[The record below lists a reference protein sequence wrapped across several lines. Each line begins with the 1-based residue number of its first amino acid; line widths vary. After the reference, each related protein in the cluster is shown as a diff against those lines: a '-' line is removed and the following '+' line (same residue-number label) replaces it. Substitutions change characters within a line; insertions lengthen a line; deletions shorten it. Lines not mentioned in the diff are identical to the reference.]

1 MAGDGWWVGAN
12 AATTD
17 ELLLRSEEQ
26 MRAQVVGTM
35 DVVEWVGEIIVN
47 KTRPEQMDKLLN

>member
-1 MAGDGWWVGAN
+1 MAGDGWVGAH

-17 ELLLRSEEQ
+17 ELWLRSEEQ

-35 DVVEWVGEIIVN
+35 DIVEWVGEIIVN
-47 KTRPEQMDKLLN
+47 KRRPEQMK

>member
-1 MAGDGWWVGAN
+1 MAGDGWVGAH

-17 ELLLRSEEQ
+17 ELWLRSEEQ

-35 DVVEWVGEIIVN
+35 DIVEWVGEIIVN
-47 KTRPEQMDKLLN
+47 KRRPEQMN